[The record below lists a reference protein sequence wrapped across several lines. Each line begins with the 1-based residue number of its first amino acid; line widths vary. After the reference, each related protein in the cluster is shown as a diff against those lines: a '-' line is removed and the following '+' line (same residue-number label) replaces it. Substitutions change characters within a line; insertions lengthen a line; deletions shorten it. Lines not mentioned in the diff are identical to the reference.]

1 MAPHRQCL
9 FGWLEM
15 CPTSTTPLPC
25 KTPTHSL
32 AQPLCLFLPLSLA
45 FKGTH
50 IYIHTHTH
58 TPTHTHMHTQPFNG
72 LTSKNTFF
80 LRWEISL
87 NNSSLISPW
96 TVRFWIKE
104 RFKEPLIDAHT
115 IHTHTDEHMPA
126 FCLSQSHA
134 HTHTHADT
142 HLKNTRLHTHART
155 ASSWQHC
162 RQTNREWRQ
171 MSCFGSLRIR
181 QTWKGEGL
189 SLSNCLCWDKTG
201 CPHGSV
207 TTA

>member
-1 MAPHRQCL
+1 MAPHWQCL

-15 CPTSTTPLPC
+15 CPTSTTLLPC

-32 AQPLCLFLPLSLA
+32 STSLSLSLSC
-45 FKGTH
+45 FYSHTR
-50 IYIHTHTH
+50 IHTLIYTH
-58 TPTHTHMHTQPFNG
+58 LQPFNR

-80 LRWEISL
+80 LLWEISL

-96 TVRFWIKE
+96 TVCLWIKE
-104 RFKEPLIDAHT
+104 RFKEPLIDANNTHT
-115 IHTHTDEHMPA
+115 GEHTHA
-126 FCLSQSHA
+126 FCVSQSHA
-134 HTHTHADT
+134 HIHNNTH
-142 HLKNTRLHTHART
+142 LHTHANT
-155 ASSWQHC
+155 ASSRQHC

-171 MSCFGSLRIR
+171 MSCFGNLRIR
-181 QTWKGEGL
+181 ETWKGEGL